1 MSLICDGILESMSR
15 TFTKVDYD
23 QALDLTVRLGDCLP
37 SDWSR
42 PALWWRVWPNLTSRR
57 CMRTQDHAVG
67 TPTPLKC
74 CWACCS
80 MVMPLGCSVH
90 ARLSVLPMRPCPFA
104 PLQAICIPIT
114 IRLQR
119 IAHTFL
125 PELKDLSVQVLL
137 LAKAGRCA
145 EIGYDQ
151 PRWDQGACQCPPLAK
166 R

>member
-1 MSLICDGILESMSR
+1 MSTTISVHTLQAMKAYYQARADEYDECYSR
-15 TFTKVDYD
+15 QGRYD
-23 QALDLTVRLGDCLP
+23 RALKGMHAGLLNWMRCSP
-37 SDWSR
+37 
-42 PALWWRVWPNLTSRR
+42 R
-57 CMRTQDHAVG
+57 CMPTMDHAVG

-80 MVMPLGCSVH
+80 MAMPLGCSVH
-90 ARLSVLPMRPCPFA
+90 ARLSVLPMRPCLFA
-104 PLQAICIPIT
+104 PLQAICIPTMIHL
-114 IRLQR
+114 RR
-119 IAHTFL
+119 IARTFL
-125 PELKDLSVQVLL
+125 PELKDLFVQVLL